1 MKHQKSNF
9 ENKRSK
15 VRTPYY
21 YFIITPMKNIIIVLA
36 LTFLSMYSYAQD
48 IIVKRDGSIIQ
59 AKVSEIDTSGVKYKK
74 WTNQDGPTYVI
85 AKSDVLAINYPNGEK
100 DTFEETTTS
109 SPTNTTPQR
118 SSSASKAS
126 PSPNNNLL
134 IEKYNSPLRM
144 KVEPS
149 KKKAKSAFMIMGV
162 NDNSTLSSEE
172 LEVVFVP
179 TTYDMQKCK
188 AEPLRLTH
196 NGGAFQIKII
206 NKTDNIVYIDLG
218 LTFRISKDDESF
230 TYYNSDVIVSSSGS
244 QSGAGFNIGGVTNAL
259 GIGGAVGSIAGAT
272 TVGGGRSH
280 SISTEHHKERI
291 LAIPPHGNKTLSA
304 FDIACAKM
312 SNFRT
317 VINCKAISK
326 NEPIP
331 GQTEGSYSYYFEGKI
346 INKNL
351 LYGEVK
357 EYTPDNSIGINKYQI
372 TYSCDPNFT
381 EKKNLYFETY
391 LKYMIG
397 TDSIMIRDYRKNNLK
412 TWNRFI
418 ENEESSYIFDFVN
431 FAEIKHPPYNSH

>member
-1 MKHQKSNF
+1 MKHQNSNF
-9 ENKRSK
+9 ENKRWK

-85 AKSDVLAINYPNGEK
+85 SKSDILAINYPNGEK
-100 DTFEETTTS
+100 DTFEETTAS
-109 SPTNTTPQR
+109 SPTNTTSQKT
-118 SSSASKAS
+118 SSTIKATPTS
-126 PSPNNNLL
+126 NNSLL

-162 NDNSTLSSEE
+162 NENSTLSSEE
-172 LEVVFVP
+172 LDIEFVS
-179 TTYDMQKCK
+179 TIYDIQKCK

-196 NGGAFQIKII
+196 NGGAFQIRII

-259 GIGGAVGSIAGAT
+259 GIGGAVGAIAGAT

-312 SNFRT
+312 SNFKT

-331 GQTEGSYSYYFEGKI
+331 GQTGEGSSEYWFKKSKI
-346 INKNL
+346 NQQIHH
-351 LYGEVK
+351 GEMI
-357 EYTPDNSIGINKYQI
+357 EYMSNNSIGINNYNI

-381 EKKNLYFETY
+381 DKKNLSFETY
-391 LKYMIG
+391 LKYIIG
-397 TDSIMIRDYRKNNLK
+397 SDISLWCDSKKKSQKIWNNLIQ
-412 TWNRFI
+412 ND
-418 ENEESSYIFDFVN
+418 ESNYIYG
-431 FAEIKHPPYNSH
+431 FAYF